1 FCHAPWLASA
11 HAASGRMGAME
22 EEGEE
27 EGGGDAE
34 KERGAP
40 GLDGQICAPGRPA
53 PAHGRARGWSG
64 RVGRRGGRRRR
75 GGARARRGHAC
86 PCLCRGAAVCACRW
100 RTKGGEGGGEGG
112 GGSTRREPTVERRCS
127 KGRPSVRGTRKE
139 GPAAPTRDSAKR
151 SRRSNKHKEGEEG
164 DVEG

>member
-1 FCHAPWLASA
+1 TL
-11 HAASGRMGAME
+11 SGRANRR
-22 EEGEE
+22 
-27 EGGGDAE
+27 A
-34 KERGAP
+34 RT
-40 GLDGQICAPGRPA
+40 LRRCLRCAPGRPA

-112 GGSTRREPTVERRCS
+112 GEQQS
-127 KGRPSVRGTRKE
+127 
-139 GPAAPTRDSAKR
+139 
-151 SRRSNKHKEGEEG
+151 
-164 DVEG
+164 